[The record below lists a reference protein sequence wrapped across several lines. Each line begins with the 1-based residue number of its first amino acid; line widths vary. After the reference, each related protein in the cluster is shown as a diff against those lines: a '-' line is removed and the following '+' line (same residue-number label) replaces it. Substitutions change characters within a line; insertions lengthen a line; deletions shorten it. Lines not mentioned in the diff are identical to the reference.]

1 MTWRGLR
8 EARRY
13 LIGVVVLE
21 ALLLAAG
28 SRAAAQALLAAAAP
42 ALLCFRDP
50 ERRLDPDEG
59 AVYAVADGVVTGV
72 DTVVEPWL
80 EGGEGTR
87 VSTFLALYDVHVTRS
102 PVSGR
107 VAIEE
112 ELAGGFRP
120 AFRRNAEEN
129 RRRRL
134 AIDGPRGRVVVT
146 QVAGMVA
153 RRVASWVRLG
163 EDLAAGQR
171 LAMIHFGSRVDV
183 ILPADTA
190 EVCVRVGERVRAG
203 TSALARYRSVED
215 ERARDDPIARARRE
229 EVAA

>member
-13 LIGVVVLE
+13 LVGVAALE
-21 ALLLAAG
+21 AFLLAAG
-28 SRAAAQALLAAAAP
+28 FRTAARAILAVVAP

-50 ERRLDPDEG
+50 ERRLDPDESV
-59 AVYAVADGVVTGV
+59 VYAVADGVVTDV
-72 DTVVEPWL
+72 DRVVEPWL
-80 EGGEGTR
+80 EGGEATR
-87 VSTFLALYDVHVTRS
+87 VSTFLARYAVHVTRS
-102 PVSGR
+102 PVAGR
-107 VAIEE
+107 VTREE

-120 AFRRNAEEN
+120 AFERAAEEN

-153 RRVASWVRLG
+153 RRVAPWVRLG
-163 EDLAAGQR
+163 EDLTAGQR

-183 ILPADTA
+183 VLPANGV

-203 TSALARYRSVED
+203 ASPLARYRATEARRD
-215 ERARDDPIARARRE
+215 RHDAIFRARGE

>member
-13 LIGVVVLE
+13 LVGVVVLE
-21 ALLLAAG
+21 AVLLAAG
-28 SRAAAQALLAAAAP
+28 FRAAARALLAAAAP
-42 ALLCFRDP
+42 ALVCFRDP
-50 ERRLDPDEG
+50 ERRLDPEEG
-59 AVYAVADGVVTGV
+59 VVYAVADGVVTGV
-72 DTVVEPWL
+72 DPVVEPWI
-80 EGGEGTR
+80 EGGQSTR

-102 PVSGR
+102 PVAGR
-107 VAIEE
+107 LALEE
-112 ELAGGFRP
+112 ELPGGFRP
-120 AFRRNAEEN
+120 AFQRNAEEN

-153 RRVASWVRLG
+153 RRVAPWVRLG
-163 EDLAAGQR
+163 QELTAGQR

-183 ILPADTA
+183 VLPAGSAD
-190 EVCVRVGERVRAG
+190 VCVRVGERVRAG
-203 TSALARYRSVED
+203 TSPLARYRAVED
-215 ERARDDPIARARRE
+215 EPDRREPTFRARRE

>member
-13 LIGVVVLE
+13 LVGVVALE
-21 ALLLAAG
+21 ALLLATG
-28 SRAAAQALLAAAAP
+28 FRAAARALLAAAAP

-50 ERRLDPDEG
+50 ERRLDPEEDI
-59 AVYAVADGVVTGV
+59 VYAVADGVVTGIDAVV
-72 DTVVEPWL
+72 DPWL
-80 EGGEGTR
+80 EGGEATR

-102 PVSGR
+102 PVPGR
-107 VAIEE
+107 IALEE
-112 ELAGGFRP
+112 ELPGGFRA
-120 AFRRNAEEN
+120 AFRPAAEEN
-129 RRRRL
+129 RRRRI

-153 RRVASWVRLG
+153 RRVAPWVGLG
-163 EDLAAGQR
+163 QEVTAGQR

-183 ILPADTA
+183 VLPADNA
-190 EVCVRVGERVRAG
+190 EVCVSVGERVRAG
-203 TSALARYRSVED
+203 MSPLARYRAVED
-215 ERARDDPIARARRE
+215 ELDRRDPVFGTRGE

>member
-13 LIGVVVLE
+13 LVGVVVLE
-21 ALLLAAG
+21 TVLLAAG
-28 SRAAAQALLAAAAP
+28 FRAAARALLAAAAP

-50 ERRLDPDEG
+50 ERRLDPKEG
-59 AVYAVADGVVTGV
+59 VVYAVADGIVTGI
-72 DTVVEPWL
+72 DPVVEPWI
-80 EGGEGTR
+80 EGGQSMR

-102 PVSGR
+102 PVAGR
-107 VAIEE
+107 LALEE

-129 RRRRL
+129 RRRRV

-153 RRVASWVRLG
+153 RRVAPRVRLG
-163 EDLAAGQR
+163 QELTAGQR

-183 ILPADTA
+183 VLPADSA

-203 TSALARYRSVED
+203 ETPLARYRAIEE
-215 ERARDDPIARARRE
+215 ERDRHDPFSRTRGE

>member
-13 LIGVVVLE
+13 LLFGLALE
-21 ALLLAAG
+21 SALLAAG
-28 SRAAAQALLAAAAP
+28 FRAAARALLAAAAP

-50 ERRLDPDEG
+50 ERRLDPEEG
-59 AVYAVADGVVTGV
+59 VVYAVADGVVTGIDRV
-72 DTVVEPWL
+72 LEPWL
-80 EGGEGTR
+80 EGGEATR

-102 PVSGR
+102 PVAGVLSL
-107 VAIEE
+107 EE
-112 ELAGGFRP
+112 ELPGGFRP
-120 AFRRNAEEN
+120 AFERAAEEN

-134 AIDGPRGRVVVT
+134 AVDSPRGRVVVA

-153 RRVASWVRLG
+153 RRIAPWVSPGQELT
-163 EDLAAGQR
+163 AGQR

-183 ILPADTA
+183 ILPAESA
-190 EVCVRVGERVRAG
+190 EVCVRVGERVRAAA
-203 TSALARYRSVED
+203 TPLARYRAVD
-215 ERARDDPIARARRE
+215 DGRDRYNSSLRDHGE

>member
-13 LIGVVVLE
+13 LVGVVAIE
-21 ALLLAAG
+21 ALLLATG
-28 SRAAAQALLAAAAP
+28 FRAAARALLAAAAP

-50 ERRLDPDEG
+50 DRRLDPEED

-72 DTVVEPWL
+72 DRVVDTWL

-87 VSTFLALYDVHVTRS
+87 ISTFLAIYDVHVTRS
-102 PVSGR
+102 PVPGR
-107 VAIEE
+107 VTHEE
-112 ELAGGFRP
+112 ELPGGFRA
-120 AFRRNAEEN
+120 AFRPAAEEN
-129 RRRRL
+129 RRRRI

-153 RRVASWVRLG
+153 RRVAPWVGLG
-163 EDLAAGQR
+163 QEVTAGQR

-183 ILPADTA
+183 VLPADSA
-190 EVCVRVGERVRAG
+190 DVCVRVGERVRAG
-203 TSALARYRSVED
+203 MSPLARYRAVEEEPGRHD
-215 ERARDDPIARARRE
+215 PVIRRRAE

>member
-13 LIGVVVLE
+13 LVGVVALE
-21 ALLLAAG
+21 AVLLAAG
-28 SRAAAQALLAAAAP
+28 LRAAARGLLAVAAP

-50 ERRLDPDEG
+50 ERRLDPEEG
-59 AVYAVADGVVTGV
+59 AVYAVADGIVTGV
-72 DTVVEPWL
+72 DRVVEPLL
-80 EGGEGTR
+80 EGDEGTR

-102 PVSGR
+102 PVAGR
-107 VAIEE
+107 LSVEE

-120 AFRRNAEEN
+120 AFQRKAEEN
-129 RRRRL
+129 RRRRI
-134 AIDGPRGRVVVT
+134 AIDGRRGRVVVT

-153 RRVASWVRLG
+153 RRVAPWVKPGQELT
-163 EDLAAGQR
+163 AGQR

-183 ILPADTA
+183 VLPAGSA

-203 TSALARYRSVED
+203 ETPLARYRAIEE
-215 ERARDDPIARARRE
+215 ERDRHDPFSRTRGE

>member
-13 LIGVVVLE
+13 LVGVVALE
-21 ALLLAAG
+21 SLLLATG
-28 SRAAAQALLAAAAP
+28 FRAAARALFAAAAP

-50 ERRLDPDEG
+50 ERRIDPDEDI
-59 AVYAVADGVVTGV
+59 VYAVADGVVTAV
-72 DTVVEPWL
+72 DPVVEPWL
-80 EGGEGTR
+80 EGGDGTR

-102 PVSGR
+102 PVAGR
-107 VAIEE
+107 VALEE
-112 ELAGGFRP
+112 ELAGGFRA
-120 AFRRNAEEN
+120 AFRPSAEEN

-153 RRVASWVRLG
+153 RRVAPWVRTG
-163 EDLAAGQR
+163 QELAAGQR

-183 ILPADTA
+183 VLPADSA

-203 TSALARYRSVED
+203 TTPLARYRAVED
-215 ERARDDPIARARRE
+215 EIDRHDPVFRARGQ

>member
-13 LIGVVVLE
+13 VVGVVVLE

-50 ERRLDPDEG
+50 KRRLDPEEG

-72 DTVVEPWL
+72 DPVVEPWL
-80 EGGEGTR
+80 EGGRGTR

-102 PVSGR
+102 PVAGR
-107 VAIEE
+107 IALEE

-120 AFRRNAEEN
+120 AFQRNAEEN

-153 RRVASWVRLG
+153 RRVAPWVGLG
-163 EDLAAGQR
+163 QELTAGQR

-183 ILPADTA
+183 VLPADSA
-190 EVCVRVGERVRAG
+190 EVCVCVGQRVRAG
-203 TSALARYRSVED
+203 ASPLARYRAVED
-215 ERARDDPIARARRE
+215 SRARPDPILRARGE

>member
-13 LIGVVVLE
+13 LVGVVALE
-21 ALLLAAG
+21 AILLAAG
-28 SRAAAQALLAAAAP
+28 FRAAARTLLAAAAP

-50 ERRLDPDEG
+50 ERRLDPDESV
-59 AVYAVADGVVTGV
+59 VYAVADGVVTSV
-72 DTVVEPWL
+72 DRVVEPWL
-80 EGGEGTR
+80 EGGEATR

-102 PVSGR
+102 PVAGR
-107 VAIEE
+107 LALEE
-112 ELAGGFRP
+112 EVAGGFRP
-120 AFRRNAEEN
+120 AFARAAEEN
-129 RRRRL
+129 RRHRL

-153 RRVASWVRLG
+153 RRVARWVRLG
-163 EDLAAGQR
+163 QDVTAGQR

-183 ILPADTA
+183 VLPASRA

-203 TSALARYRSVED
+203 ASPLARYRAAEAGRDRDGSIS
-215 ERARDDPIARARRE
+215 RARGE

>member
-13 LIGVVVLE
+13 LVVVAGLE
-21 ALLLAAG
+21 AVLVAVGFRGAA
-28 SRAAAQALLAAAAP
+28 RVLLAAAAP

-50 ERRLDPDEG
+50 ERRLDPDESV
-59 AVYAVADGVVTGV
+59 VYAVADGVVTEV
-72 DTVVEPWL
+72 DRVVEPWL
-80 EGGEGTR
+80 ESPEATR

-102 PVSGR
+102 PVAGR
-107 VAIEE
+107 LALEE

-120 AFRRNAEEN
+120 AFERAAEEN

-134 AIDGPRGRVVVT
+134 AIDGRRGRVVVT

-153 RRVASWVRLG
+153 RRVAPWVRVG
-163 EDLAAGQR
+163 QDLTAGQR

-183 ILPADTA
+183 VLPADSA

-203 TSALARYRSVED
+203 ATPLARYRAVDQERDRHDSIS
-215 ERARDDPIARARRE
+215 RARGE

>member
-1 MTWRGLR
+1 MTWRGLG

-13 LIGVVVLE
+13 LVGVVALE
-21 ALLLAAG
+21 AILLAG
-28 SRAAAQALLAAAAP
+28 GLRAAARALLVAAAP

-72 DTVVEPWL
+72 DPVVESWL

-102 PVSGR
+102 PVAGR
-107 VAIEE
+107 IALEE

-120 AFRRNAEEN
+120 AFQRKAEDN

-153 RRVASWVRLG
+153 RRVAPWVRLG
-163 EDLAAGQR
+163 QELTAGQR

-183 ILPADTA
+183 VLPTDSA
-190 EVCVRVGERVRAG
+190 EVCVRVGQRVRAG
-203 TSALARYRSVED
+203 ASPLARYRAVED
-215 ERARDDPIARARRE
+215 ERDRHDPIVRARGE
-229 EVAA
+229 EVGA